1 MVMPSSTV
9 LFVVL
14 DNNSLTEIPNIQST
28 FIDVGFIAVS
38 LQHNAITTIT
48 NGSFS
53 RGSSP
58 LMQTSASQVIL
69 VQLQFNRI
77 SSLPSQALNGHL
89 TDGSLRIVM
98 SDNAVSTIAP
108 DAFDQVRV
116 GSLVVHLERNNITSL
131 PSDGCVTLPE
141 TSIDSMTTGAHPGR
155 LKLYILAA
163 QNYVTELPPRG
174 MAGFQGELLVLN
186 LTLNQVTR

>member
-1 MVMPSSTV
+1 MPFSTI
-9 LFVVL
+9 LYVVL
-14 DNNSLTEIPNIQST
+14 DNNSLTEIPNIQAT
-28 FIDVGFIAVS
+28 FIDMGFRAVS
-38 LQHNAITTIT
+38 LQHNAITAIT
-48 NGSFS
+48 NGTFS

-58 LMQTSASQVIL
+58 LIQTNASQVIV

-77 SSLPSQALNGHL
+77 SSLPSQAFSGHI
-89 TDGSLRIVM
+89 TDGSLRVAL
-98 SDNAVSTIAP
+98 SDNTVSMIAP

-131 PSDGCVTLPE
+131 PSNGCITMPE
-141 TSIDSMTTGAHPGR
+141 SSIDSMPSGAHPGR

-163 QNYVTELPPRG
+163 ENNVTELPPRG
-174 MAGFQGELLVLN
+174 MSGFQGELIVLN